1 MKQVENLIRKGEW
14 EYEDEKTD
22 YMCGGRSDDGRNASD
37 QRMGSSVELPI

>member
-1 MKQVENLIRKGEW
+1 MKQVENLIRKG